1 MTESHRPTAA
11 ERMSRGR
18 FLALAGGT
26 ALAATGLR
34 AGSALARARIASV
47 PTLTKGGTV
56 NIWTWPEYWAP
67 SNLSGFKKA
76 TGTTVNIASYTS
88 SDEMYSKLTTAAG
101 AQYDIAIPD
110 CGWLPVMAQKGVL
123 QKIDHSRVAYNRI
136 SKQFLGYP
144 EDPHNEYSVP
154 KDYASTG
161 VVYDP
166 GATGGKIV
174 TWMDYFDAMKKPGA
188 SGKVDWPAEPAE
200 IFGIAFWAMGGGKDW
215 NTATEADLKQAYDF
229 CLGYVKHVHAFND
242 FETSAVANGSVVAA
256 AMTNANARL
265 AMLQNK
271 KLKWVIPQPKSEL
284 ILDNYTIPAHA
295 PDVNQAYSFIN
306 YMLEPAHQ
314 VADCTYLGYPLLLP
328 GIKSKMPKNT
338 KLEDIIFTD
347 PKDFARLQPLDVRPS
362 VQGYAEQLFSQLQA
376 AA

>member
-1 MTESHRPTAA
+1 M
-11 ERMSRGR
+11 
-18 FLALAGGT
+18 
-26 ALAATGLR
+26 
-34 AGSALARARIASV
+34 
-47 PTLTKGGTV
+47 

-67 SNLSGFKKA
+67 SNLRGFKKA

-110 CGWLPVMAQKGVL
+110 CGWLPVMASKGVL
-123 QKIDHSRVAYNRI
+123 QKIDHSRVAYSRI
-136 SKQFLGYP
+136 AKQYLGFA

-166 GATGGKIV
+166 GAVGGKIV

-188 SGKVDWPAEPAE
+188 TGKVDWPAEPAE
-200 IFGIAFWAMGGGKDW
+200 IDGLGIAHLWANGRRSQGLEHSDRSGP
-215 NTATEADLKQAYDF
+215 QAG
-229 CLGYVKHVHAFND
+229 LRVLHLSLVKHVHAFND

-256 AMTNANARL
+256 SMTNANARL
-265 AMLQNK
+265 CMLQNK
-271 KLKWVIPQPKSEL
+271 KLKWVIPKPKSEL
-284 ILDNYTIPAHA
+284 ILDNYTIPTHA
-295 PDVNQAYSFIN
+295 PDVDQAYSFIN

-314 VADCTYLGYPLLLP
+314 VADCTFLGYPLLLP
-328 GIKSKMPKNT
+328 GIKSMMPKNT

-347 PKDFARLQPLDVRPS
+347 PADFARLQPLDVRPS

>member
-1 MTESHRPTAA
+1 MTASQ
-11 ERMSRGR
+11 RMNRKS

-26 ALAATGLR
+26 ALAASGWR
-34 AGSALARARIASV
+34 SGLARAAT
-47 PTLTKGGTV
+47 PALAKGGTV

-88 SDEMYSKLTTAAG
+88 SDEMYTKLKTAAG
-101 AQYDIAIPD
+101 AAYDVAIPD
-110 CGWLPVMAQKGVL
+110 CGWLPVMASSGVL
-123 QKIDHSRVAYNRI
+123 QKIDHARVAYNRI
-136 SKQFLGYP
+136 SKQYLGFP

-161 VVYDP
+161 VVYNP
-166 GATGGKIV
+166 AATGKIV
-174 TWMDYFDAMKKPGA
+174 TWMDFFDAMTKPGA
-188 SGKVDWPAEPAE
+188 SGKVDMPAEPAE
-200 IFGIAFWAMGGGKDW
+200 VFGIALWAMGGGKDW
-215 NTATEADLKQAYDF
+215 NTATKADLQRAYQF
-229 CLGYVKHVHAFND
+229 CLAHHKHVHAYND

-256 AMTNANARL
+256 TMTNANARL

-314 VADCTYLGYPLLLP
+314 VADTVYLGYPLLLP
-328 GIKSKMPKNT
+328 GIKSLMPKNT

-347 PKDFARLQPLDVRPS
+347 PKDFARLRPLDVRPQ
-362 VQGYAEQLFSQLQA
+362 VQPYAENLFSQLQA

>member
-1 MTESHRPTAA
+1 VRLFHWSEEEQHMTATQ
-11 ERMSRGR
+11 RMSRKS
-18 FLALAGGT
+18 FLAMAGGT
-26 ALAATGLR
+26 ALAAAGWR
-34 AGSALARARIASV
+34 AGAALGST
-47 PTLTKGGTV
+47 PTLAKGGHV

-67 SNLSGFKKA
+67 NNLSGFKKA

-88 SDEMYSKLTTAAG
+88 SDEMYAKLKTAAG
-101 AQYDIAIPD
+101 ADYDIAIPD
-110 CGWLPVMAQKGVL
+110 CGWLPVMASAGVL
-123 QKIDHSRVAYNRI
+123 QKIDHARVSYNRI
-136 SKQFLGYP
+136 AKQYLGFA

-161 VVYDP
+161 VVYNP
-166 GATGGKIV
+166 AATGKIV
-174 TWMDYFDAMKKPGA
+174 TWMDLFDAMKKPGA
-188 SGKVDWPAEPAE
+188 SGKVDIPAEPAE
-200 IFGIAFWAMGGGKDW
+200 VFGIALWAMGGGKDW
-215 NTATEADLKQAYDF
+215 NTATEADLHSAYEF
-229 CLGYVKHVHAFND
+229 CVAHAKHVHAYND

-256 AMTNANARL
+256 CMTNANARL

-328 GIKSKMPKNT
+328 GIKSMMPSNT

-347 PKDFARLQPLDVRPS
+347 PKDFARLHPLDVRP
-362 VQGYAEQLFSQLQA
+362 QIQPYAENLFSQLQA
-376 AA
+376 A